1 MAEPARVDLGRTH
14 QLLGSRGPGSADP
27 GHQGLQG
34 RGAHHLPQQGATM
47 VMEVMEVFPAFR
59 NYYTN
64 VYYIYNMINSIM
76 ILGRILVVSNIGRWC
91 DICCKPYV

>member
-1 MAEPARVDLGRTH
+1 MLRFFFVKRRGEGGPGGGHVAEPARVDLGRTH

-47 VMEVMEVFPAFR
+47 VMEVMEVGCCFQELL
-59 NYYTN
+59 YEY
-64 VYYIYNMINSIM
+64 VYYIYIVI
-76 ILGRILVVSNIGRWC
+76 
-91 DICCKPYV
+91 